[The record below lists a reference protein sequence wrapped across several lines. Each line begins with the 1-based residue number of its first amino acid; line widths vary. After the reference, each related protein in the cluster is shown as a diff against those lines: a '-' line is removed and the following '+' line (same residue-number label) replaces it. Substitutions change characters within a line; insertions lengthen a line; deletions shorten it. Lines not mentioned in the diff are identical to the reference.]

1 MNHLKPNRM
10 KRLVFTFITVLLAMP
25 LIAQPP
31 ARVREAKK
39 QQAQEKQTQT
49 VAVSERAQLEYP
61 TAPTMPENV
70 SWRRD
75 VYRTIDLSQDKN
87 AVLYYPQEPEGDKM
101 NLFTYLFKLVMH
113 KQVTAYDYT
122 IDGKENF
129 SPSNASKPIDIL
141 KRHDIRHEAQGE
153 RFRIQ
158 DSDIPSADVK
168 AYYIKESTYFDQN
181 TASFHSRVTA
191 ICPVLKIGEDDIF
204 GGEAVPHPM
213 FWLKYEDI
221 APYLAKLELMASNYN
236 NAATISADDYF
247 NTKQYEG
254 TIYKTNN
261 LQGRVIN
268 NTDSAVVKKEQN
280 RIEKELTQFEQN
292 VWGND
297 SARIREKEKQ
307 DSIAALQKGSKAKVS
322 SKPAKKEDSSTSS
335 RSQVKRQSNG
345 GGSSKS
351 STPRV
356 SVRRQRH

>member
-1 MNHLKPNRM
+1 M
-10 KRLVFTFITVLLAMP
+10 KRLVLTFAIVLLTMP
-25 LIAQPP
+25 MIAQPP
-31 ARVREAKK
+31 ARVRQAKK
-39 QQAQEKQTQT
+39 EQAQQQQQQAQS
-49 VAVSERAQLEYP
+49 VGVSQRAQLEYP

-70 SWRRD
+70 AWRRD
-75 VYRTIDLSQDKN
+75 VYRTIDLTKDKN

-101 NLFTYLFKLVMH
+101 NLFTYLFKLVMR
-113 KQVTAYDYT
+113 KQITAYDYT
-122 IDGKENF
+122 IDGKESF
-129 SPSNASKPIDIL
+129 TPSNVSKPIDIL
-141 KRHDIRHEAQGE
+141 KRHDIRHEVQGE

-168 AYYIKESTYFDQN
+168 AYYIKESTFFDQN

-191 ICPVLKIGEDDIF
+191 ICPVLKIGDDDIF

-247 NTKQYEG
+247 NTKQYDG

-268 NTDSAVVKKEQN
+268 NTDSAAVKNEQN
-280 RIEKELTQFEQN
+280 RIESELTKFEKN

-297 SARIREKEKQ
+297 SARIREQAIK
-307 DSIAALQKGSKAKVS
+307 DSIAAATQKGSKTKITRKS
-322 SKPAKKEDSSTSS
+322 STKEDTSTSS
-335 RSQVKRQSNG
+335 RSQVKRQNG
-345 GGSSKS
+345 GSTKS
-351 STPRV
+351 STPRI